1 MAFDSIPLFDETGEY
16 DTAQQSLFE
25 TQDADT
31 YIALDDFDFD
41 ADSEVDEDLSK
52 DQEELIALKQS
63 LSESGYNTEDLDY
76 EQLLTL
82 QSREDAIKDEQYMVG
97 FTEAFHR
104 YFENLRVSLA
114 ASKATLANKV
124 ATKSFTS
131 QMTLDI
137 TASPFDETDTG
148 LIVQVVRRL
157 LDSIPIEKYRDE
169 LTVNAVIGALL
180 DLGEDVFSR
189 LDVSK
194 LYTFLPGL
202 IESAISRVERF
213 CVGLK
218 SHEIRRQKSSDF
230 LLEDEKHHNDL
241 LTDNLKFIY

>member
-1 MAFDSIPLFDETGEY
+1 MG
-16 DTAQQSLFE
+16 
-25 TQDADT
+25 
-31 YIALDDFDFD
+31 
-41 ADSEVDEDLSK
+41 
-52 DQEELIALKQS
+52 
-63 LSESGYNTEDLDY
+63 
-76 EQLLTL
+76 
-82 QSREDAIKDEQYMVG
+82 G
-97 FTEAFHR
+97 FTEAFHG

-124 ATKSFTS
+124 ATRSFTS

-218 SHEIRRQKSSDF
+218 SHKSNMIQSVASHQKTSDNFRRNT
-230 LLEDEKHHNDL
+230 ENDHC
-241 LTDNLKFIY
+241 